1 MATILKISRA
11 KRFRDL
17 RCGED
22 ALLMMMRY
30 TGDVWGFRIRVKVEP
45 KGPNSISKYFNHGA
59 ALGAPC
65 KADLLLVSL
74 LPPACGCSAQRQ
86 NPAYRTCRAAPEEP
100 TMSANAFVKTELQR
114 SEIEPMPPKDY
125 LLVVDPCES
134 CGFTTRKAGTKP
146 WESCMLQRRY
156 SLRRNEEHPLPTIR
170 RVPINKVRS
179 PFGISEVSVPYR
191 RSNGLMVP
199 RPRFLHR

>member
-1 MATILKISRA
+1 MQS
-11 KRFRDL
+11 
-17 RCGED
+17 
-22 ALLMMMRY
+22 
-30 TGDVWGFRIRVKVEP
+30 
-45 KGPNSISKYFNHGA
+45 GP
-59 ALGAPC
+59 
-65 KADLLLVSL
+65 LLVSL
-74 LPPACGCSAQRQ
+74 QPSSPLCSAQRQ

-170 RVPINKVRS
+170 RVPINKVS
-179 PFGISEVSVPYR
+179 PPLEFQRFPYHI
-191 RSNGLMVP
+191 GALMVSWCRDHVFYIGKYACSRTDFLYLFP
-199 RPRFLHR
+199 ACCTASLLDLKHKRSVRGNSPLARPKGHRSTLKCDVWAF